1 MQTQH
6 NSQVDF
12 FTKIWY
18 NADAEKE
25 TFNKEFIMNP
35 SSIVAINR
43 IIQVSTSVAGIPPQQ
58 RDFKNTVFIW
68 KGAKKGT
75 NRINYIGN
83 DTQSVIDTYGSNS
96 EVFKAQATF
105 LAGGF
110 NGSTPNQLY
119 VANID
124 ADTTYAIA
132 AGELTYTLTG
142 NYFTYSGSTA
152 GVTAL
157 LADGNPVYA
166 DMVVNSEDVTAYLVK
181 DTDDHIQAF
190 LTKSDIIENKP
201 IDFSAAPYSLTDS
214 DATSTA
220 TLYADAFADAL
231 SEILGDSTTY
241 LCVIDNTFSEDQKKL
256 YMSMVE
262 ASTPTHYGFVLDT
275 SDAAAYQDKLA
286 DQTSIAGSACALS
299 YKKIAVV
306 VDDADKANEYKSMS
320 ACSYFAQVNMTAAS
334 PMGSL
339 MFKNMSGI
347 SASKF
352 ANGGVINATMAWDN
366 ITGKNAN
373 CFTKYSEVYD
383 DCWAKGT
390 SASGHQIGDIIAG
403 DYIDYRITY
412 ELFYMLRS
420 VPKLPC
426 NAGGAAR
433 IENCMATAFRRL
445 EDAGVIG
452 PGVAQDGE
460 VFDTVGYKV
469 SATVPE
475 GTDKAQGVWN
485 TVTGVGLLTGSTTKI
500 VVNNTLKY

>member
-1 MQTQH
+1 
-6 NSQVDF
+6 
-12 FTKIWY
+12 
-18 NADAEKE
+18 
-25 TFNKEFIMNP
+25 MNP
-35 SSIVAINR
+35 STSIVAINR
-43 IIQVSTSVAGIPPQQ
+43 IIQVSTSVAGIPPAQ
-58 RDFKNTVFIW
+58 RDFRNTVFIF
-68 KGAKKGT
+68 KGAKKGA
-75 NRINYIGN
+75 NRINYVGN
-83 DTQSVIDTYGSNS
+83 NTQTVIDTYGSNS

-157 LADGNPVYA
+157 LADGNAVYA
-166 DMVVNSEDVTAYLVK
+166 ELTVGGEDVTAYLVK
-181 DTDDHIQAF
+181 DADNHIQAF
-190 LTKSDIIENKP
+190 LTKSDIIESKP

-275 SDAAAYQDKLA
+275 SDAAAYQDKLE

-347 SASKF
+347 TASKF
-352 ANGGVINATMAWDN
+352 ANGGVVNATMAWDN

-403 DYIDYRITY
+403 DFVDYRITY

-452 PGVAQDGE
+452 AGVAQDGE

-475 GTDKAQGVWN
+475 GTEKAQGVWN
-485 TVTGVGLLTGSTTKI
+485 NVTGVGLLTGSTTKI

>member
-1 MQTQH
+1 M
-6 NSQVDF
+6 
-12 FTKIWY
+12 
-18 NADAEKE
+18 
-25 TFNKEFIMNP
+25 MNP
-35 SSIVAINR
+35 SSSIVAISR
-43 IIQVSTSVAGIPPQQ
+43 IISVSTSVAGIPPQQ
-58 RDFKNTVFIW
+58 RDFKNTCFIF
-68 KGAKKGT
+68 KGAKKGA
-75 NRINYIGN
+75 NRINYVGN
-83 DTQSVIDTYGSNS
+83 DVQMVIDTYGSNS

-110 NGSTPNQLY
+110 NGSTPQNLY

-124 ADTTYAIA
+124 ADQTYAIE
-132 AGELTYTLTG
+132 AGELTYTLDG

-157 LADGNPVYA
+157 LADGNAVYA
-166 DMVVNSEDVTAYLVK
+166 ELVVNSENVTAYLVK
-181 DTDDHIQAF
+181 DIDNHIQAF
-190 LTKSDIIENKP
+190 LTKSDVIAGTA
-201 IDFSAAPYSLTDS
+201 IDFSVAPYSLTDS
-214 DATSTA
+214 DATTTA

-262 ASTPTHYGFVLDT
+262 SSTPTHYGFVLDT

-286 DQTSIAGSACALS
+286 DETSIAGLAHAMA

-306 VDDADKANEYKSMS
+306 VDDADKADEYKSMS

-347 SASKF
+347 TASKF

-373 CFTKYSEVYD
+373 CFTKFTEVYD

-403 DYIDYRITY
+403 DFVDYRITY

-433 IENCMATAFRRL
+433 IEQCMAIAFRRL
-445 EDAGVIG
+445 ADAGVIG
-452 PGVAQDGE
+452 AGVAQDGE
-460 VFDTVGYKV
+460 TFSGNGYKV
-469 SATVPE
+469 YAQVPE
-475 GTDKAQGVWN
+475 GTDKMNGVWTN
-485 TVTGVGLLTGSTTKI
+485 VIGKGLLTGSTTKI
-500 VVNNTLKY
+500 VISNELKY

>member
-1 MQTQH
+1 M
-6 NSQVDF
+6 NS
-12 FTKIWY
+12 T
-18 NADAEKE
+18 
-25 TFNKEFIMNP
+25 
-35 SSIVAINR
+35 SIVAINR
-43 IIQVSTSVAGIPPQQ
+43 IISVGTSVQGVPPSQ
-58 RDFKNTVFIW
+58 RDFKNTCFIW

-75 NRINYIGN
+75 NRINYVGT
-83 DTQSVIDTYGSNS
+83 DTQSVIDIYGSNS
-96 EVFKAQATF
+96 EVFKAQASF

-110 NGSTPNQLY
+110 NGSTPQNLY

-124 ADTTYAIA
+124 ADTTYAIE
-132 AGELTYTLTG
+132 AGELTYTLDG

-152 GVTAL
+152 GVVAL
-157 LADGNPVYA
+157 LTDGNAVFA
-166 DMVVNSEDVTAYLVK
+166 EIVANSQNVTAYLVK
-181 DTDDHIQAF
+181 DANDHIQAF
-190 LTKSDIIENKP
+190 LTKSDIIESKP
-201 IDFSAAPYSLTDS
+201 IDFSEAPYSLTNGN
-214 DATSTA
+214 TTTTA
-220 TLYADAFADAL
+220 TVYADAFVDAL
-231 SEILGDSTTY
+231 GEILGDSTTY

-275 SDAAAYQDKLA
+275 SDAAAYQDKLE

-373 CFTKYSEVYD
+373 CFTKFTEVYD

-403 DYIDYRITY
+403 DFVDYRITY

-452 PGVAQDGE
+452 AGVAQDGE

-469 SATVPE
+469 SAIVPE

-485 TVTGVGLLTGSTTKI
+485 NVTGVGLLTGSTTKI